1 VARNQLR
8 DPKGLDAALMRPSS
22 YAFYQSGDLALQ
34 AGVLAHGIAE
44 GQYFVDGNKRTAL
57 AAMHTFLVTN
67 GFEIQASQPQRAQ
80 WILDLATPGSTSEE
94 KISNLADKIRVSLI
108 PHPDQVD

>member
-1 VARNQLR
+1 
-8 DPKGLDAALMRPSS
+8 MRPSS

-34 AGVLAHGIAE
+34 AAVLAHGIAE
-44 GQYFVDGNKRTAL
+44 GQHFVDGNKRTAL

-94 KISNLADKIRVSLI
+94 KISNLAGKIRVSLTS
-108 PHPDQVD
+108 HPDQVD

>member
-1 VARNQLR
+1 
-8 DPKGLDAALMRPSS
+8 MRPSS

-34 AGVLAHGIAE
+34 AAVLAHGIAE

-67 GFEIQASQPQRAQ
+67 GFEIQASQQQRAQ
-80 WILDLATPGSTSEE
+80 WMLDLAEPEFTSEE
-94 KISNLADKIRVSLI
+94 KIRNLAGQIRLSLTS
-108 PHPDQVD
+108 HPDQFD

>member
-1 VARNQLR
+1 
-8 DPKGLDAALMRPSS
+8 MRPSS
-22 YAFYQSGDLALQ
+22 YRFIKSGDLALQ
-34 AGVLAHGIAE
+34 VALLAHGIAE

-80 WILDLATPGSTSEE
+80 WILDLAKPDIGGEDQQPRRQNPIVVDLVSRPG
-94 KISNLADKIRVSLI
+94 
-108 PHPDQVD
+108 